1 MWSRFSSGR
10 SIAAALLLPLSLACA
25 PLSLSQER
33 ALGEQA
39 NDQIRAELP
48 LIKDRVVWDY
58 VREIG
63 HRIVTASGEQ
73 PFTYHFYVVADEGIN
88 AFALPAGYIYVNAG
102 ILIEARDVS
111 EVAGVMGHEVGHVVK
126 RHVAN
131 NYSRQQGVGLLHRI
145 GVYTAAI
152 LGGSLAGSAANAA
165 GGVAS
170 TAYLS
175 TFGRDAEREADA
187 FAVEVLPRAGYDP
200 HGLVTFFETMRRA
213 GGASPPVWLSSHP
226 ATDER
231 IANTQRMIEART
243 LPAGL
248 RTGDDGRLHAIQRRL
263 EELRRR

>member
-1 MWSRFSSGR
+1 MWSRCSRGR
-10 SIAAALLLPLSLACA
+10 SSAATALLLVALGCA
-25 PLSLSQER
+25 PLSLDQER

-39 NDQIRAELP
+39 NAQIRAELP
-48 LIKDRVVWDY
+48 LIRDRVVWDY

-63 HRIVTASGEQ
+63 HRIVAASGEQ
-73 PFTYHFYVVADEGIN
+73 PFIYHFYVVADEEIN
-88 AFALPAGYIYVNAG
+88 AFALPGGYIYVNAG
-102 ILIEARDVS
+102 ILLQARDVS
-111 EVAGVMGHEVGHVVK
+111 EVAGVMGHEIGHVVK

-131 NYSRQQGVGLLHRI
+131 NYSRQQGVGSLYRI
-145 GVYTAAI
+145 GVYLAS
-152 LGGSLAGSAANAA
+152 LFGGGLAGSAANVA

-213 GGASPPVWLSSHP
+213 GGASPPAWLSSHP

-231 IANTQRMIEART
+231 IENTRRMIEARK

-248 RTGDDGRLHAIQRRL
+248 RTGDDGRLQAIQRRL
-263 EELRRR
+263 EQLRRQ

>member
-1 MWSRFSSGR
+1 MWSRCSR
-10 SIAAALLLPLSLACA
+10 SRAVAAAAILLVTLACA

-33 ALGEQA
+33 TLGDQA
-39 NDQIRAELP
+39 NAQIHAELP
-48 LIKDRVVWDY
+48 LIRDRVVWDY

-63 HRIVTASGEQ
+63 HRIVAASGEQ
-73 PFTYHFYVVADEGIN
+73 PFTYHFYVVADEDIN

-102 ILIEARDVS
+102 ILLNARDVA
-111 EVAGVMGHEVGHVVK
+111 EVAGVIAHEIGHVVK

-131 NYSRQQGVGLLHRI
+131 NYSRQQGVGLLYRI
-145 GVYTAAI
+145 GVYAASI
-152 LGGSLAGSAANAA
+152 VGGGLAGSAANVA

-175 TFGRDAEREADA
+175 TFGREAEREADA

-200 HGLVTFFETMRRA
+200 NGLLTFFETMRRV
-213 GGASPPVWLSSHP
+213 GGATPPAWLSSHP

-231 IANTQRMIEART
+231 IANTRRMIEAQK

-248 RTGDDGRLHAIQRRL
+248 RSGDDGRLHAVQRRL
-263 EELRRR
+263 EQLRRQ